1 MLTLS
6 TTAVAK
12 QLTKIEYDLFRAVP
26 SSEFM
31 DICKSNVPRPSLS
44 RLVEHTNKISYWV
57 ATQIVTLSRSKDKVK
72 MLHKFITLA
81 EKCARL
87 KNYASASAILIG
99 LNLSLISRLKDI
111 WEALPSKQLALF
123 EKIKSIPMAD
133 ANYRR
138 LRSLVRREKVRLE
151 RLEMLSHHVKDVD
164 PALLAAPANASS
176 TAEATTHTATAPEL
190 ELAPP
195 VIPFMAIY
203 NKDFTFVE
211 EQPTNHANGKVNHD
225 KMQVVGGLLRE
236 IHLFQHQ
243 MSSIEAMESDPVVE
257 NYLANISYL
266 SEDTLWSLSGIHTSL
281 RS

>member
-1 MLTLS
+1 MLL
-6 TTAVAK
+6 
-12 QLTKIEYDLFRAVP
+12 VP
-26 SSEFM
+26 
-31 DICKSNVPRPSLS
+31 CYVR
-44 RLVEHTNKISYWV
+44 VHAQISYWV

-81 EKCARL
+81 EVCARQCNIRHMAHVCLPLGHVALRVAAVGRACGTQKCARL

-176 TAEATTHTATAPEL
+176 TAYVPSAAAG
-190 ELAPP
+190 LAGFD
-195 VIPFMAIY
+195 I
-203 NKDFTFVE
+203 
-211 EQPTNHANGKVNHD
+211 
-225 KMQVVGGLLRE
+225 
-236 IHLFQHQ
+236 
-243 MSSIEAMESDPVVE
+243 
-257 NYLANISYL
+257 
-266 SEDTLWSLSGIHTSL
+266 
-281 RS
+281 